1 MKKISTYLFLIIF
14 SFSAPSFADD
24 QKELKA
30 FKDYSYDLNDNIINY
45 GWKIELVRKT
55 NDKEIYILNKN
66 NWIMYCVVFFADEEI
81 ETNCSIP

>member
-1 MKKISTYLFLIIF
+1 MKKLSLYIFLVLMVCNVG
-14 SFSAPSFADD
+14 FADD
-24 QKELKA
+24 KKELKA

-45 GWKIELVRKT
+45 GWKIKSVRKT

-81 ETNCSIP
+81 ETTCSIP